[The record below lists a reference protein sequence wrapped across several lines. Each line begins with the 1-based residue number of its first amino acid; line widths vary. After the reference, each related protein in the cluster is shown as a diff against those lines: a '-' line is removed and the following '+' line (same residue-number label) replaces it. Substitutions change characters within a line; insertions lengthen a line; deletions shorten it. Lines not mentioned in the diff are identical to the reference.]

1 MRRGLTFSELAVVL
15 VFLAAAALAC
25 LSPAQAD
32 TFWALRAGEDI
43 WRTGHVPLFDTYS
56 HTAAGRPWPDH
67 EWLWQALAYGLF
79 RLGGFPLLTLA
90 VAGFVVGA
98 QALAYRLMAGPWTL
112 RVALLLGGL
121 TLGTNAW
128 SIRPQ
133 AASLLMLAVLLKL
146 LVDERLWGI
155 PVLFAVWA
163 NLHGGVVLGGAV
175 MVAATAAALA
185 GDRARFRRLAL
196 VTVVSGAA
204 TLLTPLG
211 VGLWTFILHWMA
223 AARATG
229 VSEWDP
235 VSPFTKEGVV
245 FWTLALA
252 FLALCARRW
261 RAACG
266 PTDRMLAIVALVLLL
281 FAARSVRNVAPFLLV
296 ATVAASRLAV
306 AGRKAQG
313 GAVRSG
319 EAAEPARRE
328 PAEHPKVNLG
338 IAAAAGAIAIAAIA
352 VAWSKPSRQL
362 GWRPITAAAAAA
374 ISACPG
380 PLYNGY
386 NQGGVLIWFVRD
398 KPVFIDGRH
407 DPYPPELIIE
417 DGKVER
423 GGDHRALFERH
434 GIRCAALSADAIL
447 AGKLREAGWRPRF
460 ADAEWTVLER

>member
-1 MRRGLTFSELAVVL
+1 MRRGLTFAELAVAL
-15 VFLAAAALAC
+15 VFLAMAALAC

-43 WRTGHVPLFDTYS
+43 WRTGHVPLVDSYS

-90 VAGFVVGA
+90 VATFVVGA
-98 QALAYRLMAGPWTL
+98 QAIAYRLMAGPWTL
-112 RVALLLGGL
+112 RVALLLAGL
-121 TLGTNAW
+121 MLGTNAW
-128 SIRPQ
+128 SLRPQ
-133 AASLLMLAVLLKL
+133 AASLLMLAVLLEL
-146 LVDERLWGI
+146 LVDERLWLI
-155 PVLFAVWA
+155 PPLFALWA

-175 MVAATAAALA
+175 MVAATATALA
-185 GDRARFRRLAL
+185 SDRARFRRLAI
-196 VTVVSGAA
+196 VTVVSGSA

-235 VSPFTKEGVV
+235 VSPFTKEGAV
-245 FWTLALA
+245 FWVLALG
-252 FLALCARRW
+252 FLALVARRW
-261 RAACG
+261 RVART
-266 PTDRMLAIVALVLLL
+266 PTDRLLAIVALVLLL

-306 AGRKAQG
+306 AGREG
-313 GAVRSG
+313 R
-319 EAAEPARRE
+319 AASARAG
-328 PAEHPKVNLG
+328 AEHPRVNLG
-338 IAAAAGAIAIAAIA
+338 IAAMAAALAIGAIGI
-352 VAWSKPSRQL
+352 AWSKPVPTL
-362 GWRPITAAAAAA
+362 GWRPITPEAASA
-374 ISACPG
+374 IATCPG

-386 NQGGVLIWFVRD
+386 NGGGVLVWFVRE

-407 DPYPPELIIE
+407 DPYPPELVIE

-423 GGDHRALFERH
+423 GGDPRPLFERY
-434 GIRCAALSADAIL
+434 GIRCAALSTDAIL
-447 AGKLREAGWRPRF
+447 AGKLREAGWRTRF
-460 ADAEWTVLER
+460 SDAQWTVLEP